1 MDQGPGRP
9 KRALIS
15 GAGIAG
21 PALAYWLTRYGWD
34 TVVVERAASVRSGGQ
49 NIDVRGA
56 GREVTRRMGLE
67 QAIRDAT
74 TGEVGTRFVNSDG
87 GAIAEF
93 PAGTSQ
99 SGGTTAEVEILREDL
114 ANLLV
119 AQTRDRTE
127 YVFDDHIVA
136 LRDQGGHVRV
146 AFARGADRDVDVVVA
161 ADGLHSATRDLVF
174 GPTATVSPLGLQ
186 MAWLTI
192 DRTDTD
198 DQWWRWYNAP
208 GGRVVTL
215 RPDNVGTTRAAL
227 SFRDAPPG
235 AELLPREQQRQLLE
249 DVFTGAGWQTE
260 RVLAGVRDAPDFYL
274 EAVAQVHVPQWSRG
288 RVALLGDAAF
298 APSPVSGMGTSL
310 AIVGAYVLGGELASH
325 VHHVDAFRGYERVM
339 RPYVEQAQKLPPGVP
354 WIAHPRT
361 GAGIAAMRAA
371 LRLASSRVV
380 RRAGDLYSPPAD
392 RIDLPDYAHLET

>member
-1 MDQGPGRP
+1 MDPRPGRP
-9 KRALIS
+9 RRALIT

-21 PALAYWLTRYGWD
+21 PALAHWLGRYGWE
-34 TVVVERAASVRSGGQ
+34 TVVVERATGVRAGGQ

-67 QAIRDAT
+67 QAVHDAT
-74 TGEVGTRFVNSDG
+74 TGEVGTRFVTADG
-87 GAIAEF
+87 VTVAEF

-119 AQTRDRTE
+119 ARTRDRTD
-127 YVFDDHIVA
+127 YVFDDRVVGV
-136 LRDQGGHVRV
+136 RDEGGHVRV
-146 AFARGADRDVDVVVA
+146 ALERGAEREVDVVVA
-161 ADGLHSATRDLVF
+161 ADGLHSSTRSLVF
-174 GPTATVSPLGLQ
+174 GPTATVTPLGLQ

-192 DRTDTD
+192 DRIDTD
-198 DQWWRWYNAP
+198 DQWWRWFNAP

-227 SFRDAPPG
+227 SFRDAPAG
-235 AELLPREQQRQLLE
+235 AEHLPREQQRQLLV
-249 DVFTGAGWQTE
+249 DVFAGAGWQAE
-260 RVLAGVRDAPDFYL
+260 RVLDGVRHSPDFYL
-274 EAVAQVHVPQWSRG
+274 EAVAQVHVRQWSRG

-310 AIVGAYVLGGELASH
+310 ALVGAYVLAGELASH
-325 VHHVDAFRGYERVM
+325 VHHVDAFRGYERIM

-361 GAGIAAMRAA
+361 GAGIAALRTA

-392 RIDLPDYAHLET
+392 RIDLPGYAHLVA